1 MCGGAGPLRHPLP
14 PKAQGGQNPGGVWV
28 VSCQP
33 CCSQLLAPQTE
44 FLSQVSGESQGK
56 NCSLQDPTP
65 YLSGNYLESNAPA
78 MHALSMNISN
88 TEAWHEC
95 YCLRLSVATWSSA
108 NYFSKTEVHTTTTAA
123 DTLVETQNYHFS

>member
-1 MCGGAGPLRHPLP
+1 VEEKKIQYKEAL
-14 PKAQGGQNPGGVWV
+14 
-28 VSCQP
+28 
-33 CCSQLLAPQTE
+33 TE
-44 FLSQVSGESQGK
+44 FLSQVSGESQKK

-108 NYFSKTEVHTTTTAA
+108 NYFSKTEVTHYY
-123 DTLVETQNYHFS
+123 NCCRYSG

>member
-1 MCGGAGPLRHPLP
+1 MIHEVKLP
-14 PKAQGGQNPGGVWV
+14 TEWKKRRFSTRKA
-28 VSCQP
+28 
-33 CCSQLLAPQTE
+33 QTE